1 MERHRKTAIIQTEYV
16 KRKPQ
21 ICILFLTARDC
32 RKIKG
37 GKRHDSDS
45 RAL

>member
-1 MERHRKTAIIQTEYV
+1 MDQKKDSFLIQTEYV

-37 GKRHDSDS
+37 GNRHDGDL
-45 RAL
+45 RTL